1 MMSVRLQLPGTISG
15 RMGQPV
21 TVVERATSRPGV
33 IRYEINQSITN
44 TGHEHY
50 SVGREVAGE
59 RPVDELARRLF
70 DRGGIDAIHVNSNI
84 ITVDLAKGG
93 TRDGIDDL
101 IANLFIYYGPGVEV
115 PTIPEGD

>member
-1 MMSVRLQLPGTISG
+1 
-15 RMGQPV
+15 MGQPV

-33 IRYEINQSITN
+33 IRFEINRSITG

-50 SVGREVAGE
+50 VADKDVYGD

-70 DRGGIDAIHVNSNI
+70 DRGGIDAVHVNSNI

-93 TRDGIDDL
+93 TRDGLDDL

-115 PTIPEGD
+115 PTIPTED